1 MYTSF
6 LLPLYKNIEANPMKR
21 ALKWASALILTPVL
35 LIVILMAAFYIPPVQ
50 RWVVKEI
57 SEYASE
63 QSGLDITMEKA
74 RISFLLDLDLHNL
87 NVSDHGKE
95 VLNVEKAI
103 VDLNLWRILALKI
116 GVEAVELQNGNI
128 DTRELIATLRLKG
141 QLKDFNL
148 RADNVDLKHNNII
161 LNGANIAGCDLDIAL
176 KDTTV
181 IDTTESK
188 PVTWGFDIEKIAITD
203 SRIMLHMPYDSM
215 TLQTGL
221 KEALLEDGDIDL
233 EHSIY
238 RVKRLKIVADSLH
251 YDLPYQPVLT
261 EGLDPS
267 HIALYNFST
276 DLENAVFKQEDNYLA
291 VNLKQLQLKERCGL
305 NIDTLQANIIMDST
319 SLMVQGLKLA
329 TMHSRASGD
338 ADIHWN
344 ALSPQPSRPRR
355 ELSTALRARIGHQDF
370 LALAGNYLPSD
381 LKRVYPAQPLEMDIA
396 AYGNIDS
403 MNIADSRITIPTV
416 IDIRTN
422 GYATNLMDSLHLSAD
437 MKWDIKTMNLNFVKQ
452 YLGLHDV
459 NLPPMTLHA
468 DTRLKDSKKLTA
480 DALLQEGKGNM
491 HLNGNIDLSRMAYEA
506 KMRINDFQIHDFLP
520 HDSIYNLTAKANI
533 QGVGTDPLSPYTSF
547 ETRADIEQLRYASW
561 DLDSVQVLAKL
572 KRGEGRLEMS
582 SNNDLLRLQACAET
596 SIQERKMKASNFYLD
611 LNHINLYALGLAK
624 KRVKASMVMHME
636 GDSDFSQTHN
646 LTGSIRAL
654 EMVVNDT
661 IFHPEDMDVSAHL
674 TPTSLNAK
682 ASAGDLEF
690 NLESTQ
696 GLDSLL
702 ARTNNFMAELGREI
716 DSLRLDQDTLKTLL
730 PYVNVHLRSGQKN
743 PVYNILNHVVGYQYK
758 IFHLE
763 LASNPDDGLK
773 GDGYV
778 HHLNTGAILLDTITW
793 NIRQLKEGVSMTG
806 KVKNG
811 PKNKVA
817 CFESTINTNL
827 TANGAAAHLLFLD
840 AKGQKGI
847 DLGMQADVTPDALN
861 VHFKPLNPVIAYR
874 NFKLNP
880 DNYIRLIKGNKVNAL
895 LDLLADDGTGL
906 KLYSTDN
913 EEAQQDL
920 SLSINH
926 LNLGELSSVIPFMP
940 MIEGFLHGD
949 LHYMQADS
957 TITIST
963 DMTVRG
969 MKYEGTGMGDIGM
982 NLVYLP
988 NADGSHYVDGI
999 VTQNNRDIAYM
1010 NGKYWERNE
1019 EGQIEATAELNRLPF
1034 SLANAFMPPGTIKM
1048 AGYALGNL
1056 EVKGSASNPI
1066 LTGIVTT
1073 DSLFITAEEYNI
1085 NLRIP
1090 NDTLICNQS
1099 HIELQQIKAYAAGN
1113 NPLTLDGSIDFSNLE
1128 EIQLNLNM
1136 ATKNYQLINAPKT
1149 RDALA
1154 YGKVFVDVN
1163 SRIWGT
1169 LDDLKVRG
1177 ALNVLG
1183 NTDVTY
1189 VLKDSPLTVEDQL
1202 SDLVTFCDFTDTLNV
1217 KMEEVANKHMDVQMN
1232 VTIDPTVKVHCL
1244 LSDDGRDRIELEG
1257 GGNITMT
1264 YDLQNEFQMFG
1275 RYTIDE
1281 GTMRYSLMA
1290 IPLNDFKIAGG
1301 SYVEFVGDIMNPR
1314 LNIAASERVKAS
1326 VTENG
1331 APKNVAFDVGLKIT
1345 QTLDDMGLQFTLD
1358 APEDMTVQN
1367 ELTTMSE
1374 EERGRIAVTML
1385 VTGMYLND
1393 NSDMQG
1399 GFNASNTMNAYLQ
1412 GAINNLAGQAL
1423 SNTVDLNFG
1432 IENSTHQGGEQTTD
1446 YSFSFRKRFWGNR
1459 VSIIIGGKIST
1470 GKNAV
1475 NTGQTIIDN
1484 VAMEYRLDKNSSRYV
1499 KLFYN
1504 RNYESLLDGEITEMG
1519 AGLLLRKRA
1528 EHVRDL
1534 FIFRNKKKEKKK

>member
-1 MYTSF
+1 
-6 LLPLYKNIEANPMKR
+6 
-21 ALKWASALILTPVL
+21 
-35 LIVILMAAFYIPPVQ
+35 MAAFYIPPVQ
-50 RWVVKEI
+50 RWVVKGI

-74 RISFLLDLDLHNL
+74 TISFLLDLDLHNL
-87 NVSDHGKE
+87 NVSDHEKE
-95 VLNVEKAI
+95 VLNVEKAV

-116 GVEAVELQNGNI
+116 GVEAVELQNGNV
-128 DTRELIATLRLKG
+128 DTRDLIATLRLKG

-161 LNGANIAGCDLDIAL
+161 LNGANITGCDLDIAL
-176 KDTTV
+176 KDTNI
-181 IDTTESK
+181 IDTTESV
-188 PVTWGFDIEKIAITD
+188 VTWGFDIEKVAIKD

-215 TLQTGL
+215 ILHTGL

-233 EHSIY
+233 EQGIY
-238 RVKRLKIVADSLH
+238 RVKKLKIVADSLH
-251 YDLPYQPVLT
+251 YDLPYQPIHT
-261 EGLDPS
+261 EGFDPS

-276 DLENAVFKQEDNYLA
+276 DLENATFKQEENYLS

-329 TMHSRASGD
+329 TMHSRANGN
-338 ADIHWN
+338 ADIHWD
-344 ALSPQPSRPRR
+344 ALSPQPSHPRR
-355 ELSTALRARIGHQDF
+355 ELSTALRARIGHQDI
-370 LALAGNYLPSD
+370 LDLVGNYLPTD
-381 LKRVYPAQPLEMDIA
+381 LKRVYPAQPMELDFA
-396 AYGNIDS
+396 VYGNIDS

-422 GYATNLMDSLHLSAD
+422 GYTTNLMDSLYMSAV
-437 MKWDIKTMNLNFVKQ
+437 MKWDIKTMNLNFVTQ

-468 DTRLKDSKKLTA
+468 DTKLKECNKLTA
-480 DALLQEGKGNM
+480 DALLQEGRGNM
-491 HLNGNIDLSRMAYEA
+491 HLKGNIDLSRMAYKA
-506 KMRINDFQIHDFLP
+506 KMRINNMQIHDFLP
-520 HDSIYNLTAKANI
+520 HDSIYNLTAKASI
-533 QGVGTDPLSPYTSF
+533 QGVGTDPLSSHTSF
-547 ETRADIEQLRYASW
+547 ETRADIEHLKYASW
-561 DLDSVQVLAKL
+561 DMDSVQVLAKL
-572 KRGEGRLEMS
+572 KRGEGRLEMN

-636 GDSDFSQTHN
+636 GDSDFEQTHN
-646 LTGSIRAL
+646 LTGSMRAL

-674 TPTSLNAK
+674 TSSSINAK
-682 ASAGDLEF
+682 AAAGDLKF
-690 NLESTQ
+690 SLVSTQ

-702 ARTNNFMAELGREI
+702 ARTNNFMAELDREI
-716 DSLRLDQDTLKTLL
+716 DSLRLNQDTLRMLL
-730 PYVNVHLRSGQKN
+730 PYVDINLHSGQKN
-743 PVYNILNHVVGYQYK
+743 PVFNILNHVVGYQYK
-758 IFHLE
+758 EFHLD
-763 LASNPDDGLK
+763 LNSNPENGLK
-773 GDGYV
+773 GDGYI

-793 NIRQLKEGVSMTG
+793 NMRHQDEGVSMMG

-817 CFESTINTNL
+817 CFESTINANL
-827 TANGAAAHLLFLD
+827 TSNGAAAHLLFLD
-840 AKGQKGI
+840 AKGLKGI
-847 DLGMQADVTPDALN
+847 DLGLQADVTPEALT
-861 VHFKPLNPVIAYR
+861 VHFKPLNPIIAYR

-895 LDLLADDGTGL
+895 IDLLADDGTGL

-920 SLSINH
+920 SLSVNR

-982 NLVYLP
+982 NLIYLP

-999 VTQNNRDIAYM
+999 VTQNEHDIAYL
-1010 NGKYWERNE
+1010 NGKYWEKNQ
-1019 EGQIEATAELNRLPF
+1019 EGQIDATAELSRLPF

-1056 EVKGSASNPI
+1056 GVKGAVSNPI

-1073 DSLFITAEEYNI
+1073 DSLFITAGDYNI

-1090 NDTLICNQS
+1090 NDTLYINQS
-1099 HIELQQIKAYAAGN
+1099 HIDLQQIKAYAAGN
-1113 NPLTLDGSIDFSNLE
+1113 NPLTLDGSIDFSNLDN
-1128 EIQLNLNM
+1128 IQLNLNM

-1154 YGKVFVDVN
+1154 YGKVFVNVN

-1177 ALNVLG
+1177 GLTVLG

-1189 VLKDSPLTVEDQL
+1189 VLKDSPLTVEDHL
-1202 SDLVTFCDFTDTLNV
+1202 SDLVTFCDFTDTLTI
-1217 KMEEVANKHMDVQMN
+1217 EPEVTADKHMDVQMN

-1244 LSDDGRDRIELEG
+1244 LSDDGRDRIELQG

-1264 YDLQNEFQMFG
+1264 YDLENELQMFG

-1326 VTENG
+1326 VTENSV
-1331 APKNVAFDVGLKIT
+1331 PKNVAFDVGLKIT
-1345 QTLDDMGLQFTLD
+1345 QTLDNMGLQFTLD

-1367 ELTTMSE
+1367 ELTAMSE

-1423 SNTVDLNFG
+1423 SNSVDLNFG

-1475 NTGQTIIDN
+1475 NNGETIIDN

-1499 KLFYN
+1499 RLFYN

-1519 AGLLLRKRA
+1519 AGLVLKKRA
-1528 EHVRDL
+1528 EHLRDL
-1534 FIFRNKKKEKKK
+1534 FIFRNRKKEKAK

>member
-1 MYTSF
+1 
-6 LLPLYKNIEANPMKR
+6 MKR

-35 LIVILMAAFYIPPVQ
+35 LIVILMAVFYIPPVQ

-74 RISFLLDLDLHNL
+74 TISFLLDLDLHNL
-87 NVSDHGKE
+87 NVSDHGKD
-95 VLNVEKAI
+95 VLNVEKAV

-116 GVEAVELQNGNI
+116 GVEAVELQNGNV

-141 QLKDFNL
+141 KLKDFNL
-148 RADNVDLKHNNII
+148 RADNVDLKHNSII
-161 LNGANIAGCDLDIAL
+161 LNGANITGCDLDIAL
-176 KDTTV
+176 KDTTI
-181 IDTTESK
+181 IDTTESV
-188 PVTWGFDIEKIAITD
+188 VTWGFDIEKVAIKE
-203 SRIMLHMPYDSM
+203 SRIMLHMPSDSM
-215 TLQTGL
+215 ILQTGL

-233 EHSIY
+233 EKGIY
-238 RVKRLKIVADSLH
+238 RVKKLQVVADSLH
-251 YDLPYQPVLT
+251 YDLPYQPIQT
-261 EGLDPS
+261 KGFDPS
-267 HIALYNFST
+267 HISLYNFST
-276 DLENAVFKQEDNYLA
+276 DLENATFKQEENYLS

-305 NIDTLQANIIMDST
+305 SIDTLQANVIMDST

-329 TMHSRASGD
+329 TIHSRVSGN

-344 ALSPQPSRPRR
+344 ALSPQPSHPRR
-355 ELSTALRARIGHQDF
+355 ELSTALRARIGHEDI

-381 LKRVYPAQPLEMDIA
+381 LKRVYPAQPLELDIA

-403 MNIADSRITIPTV
+403 LNIAESRITIPTV

-422 GYATNLMDSLHLSAD
+422 GNATNLTDSLYLSAN
-437 MKWDIKTMNLNFVKQ
+437 MKWDIKTMNLKFVKQ

-459 NLPPMTLHA
+459 NLPPMTLNA
-468 DTRLKDSKKLTA
+468 DIKLKDYKKVTA
-480 DALLQEGKGNM
+480 DALLQEGKGNI
-491 HLNGNIDLSRMAYEA
+491 HLKGNIDLSRMAYQA
-506 KMRINDFQIHDFLP
+506 KMHINNLQIHDFLP
-520 HDSIYNLTAKANI
+520 HDSIYNLIAKADV

-547 ETRADIEQLRYASW
+547 ETRADIEHLKYASW

-572 KRGEGRLEMS
+572 KRGEGKLEMN

-596 SIQERKMKASNFYLD
+596 SIQERKMKASSFYLD

-624 KRVKASMVMHME
+624 KRVKASMVLHME
-636 GDSDFSQTHN
+636 GDSDFEQTHN

-661 IFHPEDMDVSAHL
+661 VFHPEDTDVSAHL
-674 TPTSLNAK
+674 TPSSINAK
-682 ASAGDLEF
+682 ASTGDLKF
-690 NLESTQ
+690 NMLSTQ

-702 ARTNNFMAELGREI
+702 ARSNNFMTELGREI
-716 DSLRLDQDTLKTLL
+716 DSLRLNQDTLRLLL
-730 PYVNVHLRSGQKN
+730 PYVDVHLHSGQKN
-743 PVYNILNHVVGYQYK
+743 PVFNILNHVIGYQYK
-758 IFHLE
+758 EFHLD
-763 LASNPDDGLK
+763 LTSNPENGLK
-773 GDGYV
+773 GDGYM
-778 HHLNTGAILLDTITW
+778 HHLNTGAIQLDTITW
-793 NIRQLKEGVSMTG
+793 NIRQQEEGISMMS

-817 CFESTINTNL
+817 CFESTINANL
-827 TANGAAAHLLFLD
+827 TSNGASAHLLFLD
-840 AKGQKGI
+840 AKGLKGI
-847 DLGMQADVTPDALN
+847 DLGLQADVTPEALN

-874 NFKLNP
+874 NFKLNQ

-895 LDLLADDGTGL
+895 IDLLADDGTGL

-920 SLSINH
+920 SLSINR

-963 DMTVRG
+963 DMTVKG

-982 NLVYLP
+982 NLIYLP

-999 VTQNNRDIAYM
+999 ITQNERDIAYL
-1010 NGKYWERNE
+1010 NGKYWEKGQ
-1019 EGQIEATAELNRLPF
+1019 EGQIDATAKLSRLPF
-1034 SLANAFMPPGTIKM
+1034 SLANAFMPPGTIQM

-1056 EVKGSASNPI
+1056 EVTGAASNPI

-1073 DSLFITAEEYNI
+1073 DSLFITAGDYNI

-1090 NDTLICNQS
+1090 NDTLYINQS
-1099 HIELQQIKAYAAGN
+1099 HIDLQQIKAYAAGN
-1113 NPLTLDGSIDFSNLE
+1113 NPLTLDGSIDFCNLDK
-1128 EIQLNLNM
+1128 IQLNLNM
-1136 ATKNYQLINAPKT
+1136 ATKNYQLINATKT

-1154 YGKVFVDVN
+1154 YGKVFVNVN

-1177 ALNVLG
+1177 GLTVLG
-1183 NTDVTY
+1183 NTDVSY
-1189 VLKDSPLTVEDQL
+1189 VLKDSPLTVEDHL
-1202 SDLVTFCDFTDTLNV
+1202 SELVTFCDFTDTIAV
-1217 KMEEVANKHMDVQMN
+1217 EPVVTADKHMDVQMN

-1244 LSDDGRDRIELEG
+1244 LSDDGRDRIELQG

-1264 YDLQNEFQMFG
+1264 YDLENELQMFG

-1301 SYVEFVGDIMNPR
+1301 SYVEFVGNIMNPR

-1326 VTENG
+1326 VTENSV
-1331 APKNVAFDVGLKIT
+1331 PKNVAFDVGLKIT
-1345 QTLDDMGLQFTLD
+1345 QTLDNMGLQFTLD
-1358 APEDMTVQN
+1358 APEDITVQN
-1367 ELTTMSE
+1367 ELTAMSE
-1374 EERGRIAVTML
+1374 EERGRIAITML

-1432 IENSTHQGGEQTTD
+1432 IENSTRQGGEQTTD

-1475 NTGQTIIDN
+1475 NSGETIIDN

-1499 KLFYN
+1499 RLFYN

-1519 AGLLLRKRA
+1519 AGLVLKKRA
-1528 EHVRDL
+1528 EHLRDL
-1534 FIFRNKKKEKKK
+1534 FIFRNRKKEKAK